1 MCAAR
6 LSIRWS
12 FVKALTSAEYV
23 VVESCTRA
31 EASAMV
37 FLWWSEHS
45 HCAIECT
52 HCFMDVILGLFFNSV
67 FARSVSVL
75 PLTRAWTVVFFQNQ
89 VIHTLSYHNK
99 QLPPLSIYWECS
111 KSATLLSQLCECLF
125 SVLVRRQQTENW
137 QHIPATEAILRP
149 FPILVQQL
157 INVIDTYLA
166 TKTEFVCKQIK

>member
-1 MCAAR
+1 
-6 LSIRWS
+6 
-12 FVKALTSAEYV
+12 
-23 VVESCTRA
+23 
-31 EASAMV
+31 MV

-99 QLPPLSIYWECS
+99 QLPPLSIYWECF
-111 KSATLLSQLCECLF
+111 KCHIIVSALWMSLLSFGQTTANWELAAHTGNRGDTETFSNTCAAADQCDWYILGYKNWVCL
-125 SVLVRRQQTENW
+125 
-137 QHIPATEAILRP
+137 
-149 FPILVQQL
+149 
-157 INVIDTYLA
+157 
-166 TKTEFVCKQIK
+166 